1 MVMGKTG
8 EDLSEVIKAAI
19 QDLEITHS
27 EYDRIMM
34 TASKDGVIDDQ
45 ERGLLRQLHELIANG
60 TVKRV
65 RD

>member
-8 EDLSEVIKAAI
+8 EELAEVIKAAI
-19 QDLEITHS
+19 RDLEITHS

-34 TASKDGVIDDQ
+34 QASKDGVIDDQ

-60 TVKRV
+60 TVRRV
-65 RD
+65 AD